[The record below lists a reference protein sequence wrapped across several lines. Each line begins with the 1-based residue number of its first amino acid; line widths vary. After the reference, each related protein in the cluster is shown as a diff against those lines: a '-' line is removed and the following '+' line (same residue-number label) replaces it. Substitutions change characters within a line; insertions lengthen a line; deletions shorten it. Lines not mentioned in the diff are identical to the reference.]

1 MPRVMALMEAIAGF
15 TYLIAGFDNS
25 GLVVR
30 MRALLDDCYSSRHE
44 NFANLST
51 LGWREPEPET

>member
-1 MPRVMALMEAIAGF
+1 MALMEAIAGF

-30 MRALLDDCYSSRHE
+30 MRALLDDGYSSRQT
-44 NFANLST
+44 A
-51 LGWREPEPET
+51 